1 MCSMRA
7 TNGCEPNGRHFA
19 RQEKSVESGGFC
31 VVHGKDIH
39 MPGQIREHHE
49 VSGDERAK
57 LAKGGC
63 RSVASEQAGMDLFG
77 RDMQDGRARA
87 QTATG

>member
-1 MCSMRA
+1 
-7 TNGCEPNGRHFA
+7 
-19 RQEKSVESGGFC
+19 
-31 VVHGKDIH
+31 